1 MAREKTE
8 VNHKQLLIIS
18 TTNSAANASGRQ
30 MSFGGF
36 TVDAL
41 KANMKE
47 FAGLK
52 DAFKPINVDALNMYN
67 SMLEQEGNDSAK
79 ALEAVTKQYGKLSD
93 ATMTYIDNAHGG
105 RVATDK
111 LSKSFASLGL
121 KGFAAQA
128 GMMALNA
135 ALNVGVS
142 LAVSA
147 VISGITYLVTAQ
159 ERAIEKSEELQSQW
173 KEAENTLAENK
184 NTIAEISGEYETLSQ
199 GVDSLGRNVSLTAD
213 EYSRYNEI
221 ANKIAAMFPE
231 MVQGY
236 TAEGNAIIKAK
247 GSVEALTE
255 AYEKMAEAQRGAVI
269 SGANDVIKGIQAQ
282 TVDNNIGEKSL
293 LNQYKALEEYLNLL
307 AEGEQELANQIF
319 DPSSKLKE
327 RRQKASA
334 LDEALRE
341 IGVREGNLN
350 ENAYANQKE
359 LNTYLRGLKTQLG
372 SAGMGYYPII
382 DALLGGD
389 EGYKAL
395 SSETQSLV
403 DSVVRS
409 IDPASFLQY
418 DSYGKLNSFIVDSV
432 LGPLKNGKTSQEI
445 SEALSLKDAFANNS
459 VSLGKYKQS
468 IEEVKN
474 VTKDMTPEVQDS
486 IMSMFDLSDVDPL
499 VNKLK
504 GKVQEEDWGKL
515 YNLKLDDLKL
525 AAGIEIET
533 NISYADLRKKL
544 DEAKAAAVKS
554 ASEINTS
561 FQNTQASQKAVNEA
575 YKEIEALGAI
585 SQETYSKLV
594 EANSDFAQALDDS
607 TGYLTMNYDAM
618 QNIIN
623 AEYEQQ
629 KVLTEQAKAQKLIDY
644 RENAKRLKDLEE
656 ELKDANEEEETRNK
670 LLEEQKKILLSQD
683 GILSEIRNLE
693 ILGSS
698 LEYATS
704 AYKKWL
710 DAKDA
715 PENSDIFDSLAEA
728 AKDIKEGFETGK
740 IGTRKFASAAELIY
754 GENWVNMSR
763 DQMQKDLKEIEK
775 YFTGDV
781 EGMAIGVEKLY
792 KDGILGKEGDNYFSV
807 AGKTLEDYAE
817 SLGLSAEATRY
828 FLGALKDYGWEI
840 DIPGMGE
847 YTELVQDY
855 ELSMKALE
863 EQQAKVNKLVS
874 EYDPETATIE
884 ETKTLIE
891 EQQKLLDLQKQAAEA
906 ESKVSLEEPE
916 LTELDLLKQ
925 ELKEVQTAY
934 DSLKELTVKGNVDEK
949 FLEELKTA
957 GDYIDKIVGI
967 SDVSKAL
974 GEVESQIAGLQELM
988 AKGIMPEGLGK
999 ALIANLQETWT
1010 ALRGRLQE
1018 LIKENKFE
1026 TAPEVE
1032 RVAIDVPSS
1041 DEERAQKNAEKRK
1054 AEEKRLARLAGERK
1068 RLEKNPEWV
1077 QLQENLA
1084 YYEKTLA
1091 SYSPEQTYE
1100 KDVLQSLIER
1110 TKEKI
1115 KEIEK
1120 QLGINLELDVDKDQA
1135 LNDVKEAIP
1144 ETQTINTEVV
1154 VDDSAAES
1162 EIDKLKQE
1170 AEEGATL
1177 PVKIETQGGGK
1188 NIFKNIFGFAKG
1200 TRNAPGGP
1208 ALVGEGVKNGKFQPE
1223 IVVKKKT
1230 GEYFVTDQP
1239 QLVDLDR
1246 GDVVLNGDET
1256 KKILKGNKPKS
1267 GFAFEGG
1274 FNLKELVKTVTTGVA
1289 NLVSGVGAGIK
1300 GVLSS
1305 GNGVA
1310 ASGKLPTTNKSSN
1323 SGGAKKIDP
1332 ADLVDWIP
1340 KLLERL
1346 SKYTEK
1352 LVKEAEK
1359 AIGYMAQNMGLDK
1372 ALANTKLEMEK
1383 NEAAYARYMKQAE
1396 AVGLSREL
1404 AQKVQMGEIEIEA
1417 YDEKTRE
1424 LITNYQKWYDLANG
1438 CLDTVEELKEQQI
1451 ELSKQKLDNINTY
1464 YENRLERL
1472 ESQAQAGQEGI
1483 DLKAASGK
1491 EITASD
1497 YTRILSATEKQL
1509 NLLYTQREALS
1520 KEFESLVSQGII
1532 RQDTEAWREYTGQI
1546 EELGSQ
1552 ITQTQIDLI
1561 GFKDAV
1567 KDLPLTNLDYAL
1579 NALRDMQSTMEATMS
1594 LHEAQSAEHA
1604 PSDYEKLIRNSME
1617 QMNNLEKQNVYLRE
1631 QQMGLDVLSEK
1642 YQEIQGEINANEDE
1656 ILQAK
1661 IAQEEWNDAILDL
1674 KISKLEEEREEL
1686 EKTND
1691 AYQKQLDLQKAMDD
1705 LEKAKSQKTKLI
1717 YRENQGF
1724 KYEVDQEALQNAQER
1739 VNEIRHQET
1748 LDKID
1753 EAIEALEN
1761 QKKDDNVYDYN
1772 GQLIK
1777 PYAKGGVDRAG
1788 GLGLLHGTPNHVE
1801 TIFNAE
1807 DGKKLY
1813 DLIHGTDN
1821 LTHELVKTFDAS
1833 SLMRQINSASRT
1845 VMPSIT
1851 MGDIV
1856 IEKADNV
1863 EGLANDIVKY
1873 FPNAMLKEIYRN

>member
-1 MAREKTE
+1 M
-8 VNHKQLLIIS
+8 
-18 TTNSAANASGRQ
+18 
-30 MSFGGF
+30 
-36 TVDAL
+36 DAL

-111 LSKSFASLGL
+111 LSKSFATLGL

-142 LAVSA
+142 LAISG
-147 VISGITYLVTAQ
+147 VISAITYLATAQ

-173 KEAENTLAENK
+173 KEAENTLTENK
-184 NTIAEISGEYETLSQ
+184 NTIDEISGEYETLSQ

-236 TAEGNAIIKAK
+236 TAEGNAIIKTK
-247 GSVEALTE
+247 GSVEALNA
-255 AYEKMAEAQRGAVI
+255 AYEELVKTQRGAI
-269 SGANDVIKGIQAQ
+269 LNEADAAIEGIQAKVARGSGFVEYDAPKTTQ
-282 TVDNNIGEKSL
+282 LKTLQKYFKILATVGEDSAPSYMDADSERVLTDALGAIGLSTSFKSV
-293 LNQYKALEEYLNLL
+293 YEV
-307 AEGEQELANQIF
+307 ANQN
-319 DPSSKLKE
+319 K
-327 RRQKASA
+327 
-334 LDEALRE
+334 
-341 IGVREGNLN
+341 
-350 ENAYANQKE
+350 KE
-359 LNTYLRGLKTQLG
+359 LNAYMRTLEAEV
-372 SAGMGYYPII
+372 SAAVSGYYPII
-382 DALLGGD
+382 DALLGGK
-389 EGYKAL
+389 EGYKKLSEETKAL
-395 SSETQSLV
+395 VSSVIYNLDPEALLGFKDHTSLGTYIQS
-403 DSVVRS
+403 
-409 IDPASFLQY
+409 
-418 DSYGKLNSFIVDSV
+418 SV
-432 LGPLKNGKTSQEI
+432 LMPLENANI
-445 SEALSLKDAFANNS
+445 SGTIADALDMKDAFASNDAS
-459 VSLGKYKQS
+459 IGKYKQS

-474 VTKDMTPEVQDS
+474 VTKDMAPEVQDS
-486 IMSMFDLSDVDPL
+486 IMSMFDTSEADSY
-499 VNKLK
+499 VNSLK
-504 GKVQEEDWGKL
+504 GKIQQEDWGKL

-525 AAGIEIET
+525 AADIEIET
-533 NISYADLRKKL
+533 TISYADLRKKL
-544 DEAKAAAVKS
+544 EEAKAAAVKS
-554 ASEINTS
+554 ASEINAS

-585 SQETYSKLV
+585 SQETYGKLV

-629 KVLTEQAKAQKLIDY
+629 KALAEQAKAQKLIDY

-656 ELKDANEEEETRNK
+656 ELKVANEEEETRNK

-884 ETKTLIE
+884 ETKALIE
-891 EQQKLLDLQKQAAEA
+891 EQQKLLDLQRQAAEA

-925 ELKEVQTAY
+925 ELQEIQAAY
-934 DSLKELTVKGNVDEK
+934 DSLKELTVKGNVDEG
-949 FLEELKTA
+949 FLKELETV
-957 GDYIDKIVGI
+957 GDYIDKIYN
-967 SDVSKAL
+967 
-974 GEVESQIAGLQELM
+974 VEELEKLKSSFSSQIANMESLMESGALPKETGEPLVKNLKSTYHSLNEQIQELRRRPRDFVPALVQEPVVVPVEVDTEPLEEAVEEVKTEAEKGVEIPVDYSKFGGGGGTFGEPSEEVQKQKEETLEEAQRLQEEIKQLTN
-988 AKGIMPEGLGK
+988 AKEKLAAAGEGDGFNAFTIDLLLEETKGK
-999 ALIANLQETWT
+999 
-1010 ALRGRLQE
+1010 LQE
-1018 LIKENKFE
+1018 LIENNK
-1026 TAPEVE
+1026 
-1032 RVAIDVPSS
+1032 
-1041 DEERAQKNAEKRK
+1041 
-1054 AEEKRLARLAGERK
+1054 
-1068 RLEKNPEWV
+1068 
-1077 QLQENLA
+1077 
-1084 YYEKTLA
+1084 
-1091 SYSPEQTYE
+1091 
-1100 KDVLQSLIER
+1100 
-1110 TKEKI
+1110 
-1115 KEIEK
+1115 
-1120 QLGINLELDVDKDQA
+1120 ELDIQA
-1135 LNDVKEAIP
+1135 YL
-1144 ETQTINTEVV
+1144 
-1154 VDDSAAES
+1154 DDSAAE
-1162 EIDKLKQE
+1162 DALDNLKEE
-1170 AEEGATL
+1170 AEQGATL
-1177 PVKIETQGGGK
+1177 PVKVEPQGGGK
-1188 NIFKNIFGFAKG
+1188 NIFKSILGFAKG

-1310 ASGKLPTTNKSSN
+1310 ASGKLPTTNKSNN

-1372 ALANTKLEMEK
+1372 ALVNTKLEMEK

-1532 RQDTEAWREYTGQI
+1532 QQDTEAWHEYTGQI

-1552 ITQTQIDLI
+1552 IAQTQIDLI

-1579 NALRDMQSTMEATMS
+1579 NALKDMQSTMEATMS
-1594 LHEAQSAEHA
+1594 LHEVQSAEHA

-1821 LTHELVKTFDAS
+1821 LTHELVKTFDTS